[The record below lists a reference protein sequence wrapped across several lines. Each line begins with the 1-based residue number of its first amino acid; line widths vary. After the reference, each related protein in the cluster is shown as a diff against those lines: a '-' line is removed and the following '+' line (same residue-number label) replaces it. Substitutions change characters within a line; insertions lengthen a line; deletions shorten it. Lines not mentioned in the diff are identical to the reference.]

1 MHINSCKASK
11 PVFVFHCCLG
21 EIVMINIDH
30 SEAVL
35 SHRLSCGQEIHFQLV
50 GTQQNLSR
58 SRKLLHSMGRRY
70 SSIQLPS
77 TWFAPAHS
85 FGPLYVVWRYFQPRK
100 YNIAFIFRIITN
112 KLLLIIIILLELCV
126 LGAVVY
132 WKFFHKKWKT
142 IVHMTGLLAFKVF
155 EVSDITSVLHRF

>member
-1 MHINSCKASK
+1 
-11 PVFVFHCCLG
+11 
-21 EIVMINIDH
+21 
-30 SEAVL
+30 
-35 SHRLSCGQEIHFQLV
+35 
-50 GTQQNLSR
+50 
-58 SRKLLHSMGRRY
+58 MGRRY

-85 FGPLYVVWRYFQPRK
+85 FGPLYVVWRCFQPRK

-142 IVHMTGLLAFKVF
+142 ILIWPVPLHLKYSRYQVLPRPYTDFVRVSPREIGWNSVRLRWNVDVH
-155 EVSDITSVLHRF
+155 DIQDRWNLCRHFARPYCSRDKHMVIIFYKINYDIRWN